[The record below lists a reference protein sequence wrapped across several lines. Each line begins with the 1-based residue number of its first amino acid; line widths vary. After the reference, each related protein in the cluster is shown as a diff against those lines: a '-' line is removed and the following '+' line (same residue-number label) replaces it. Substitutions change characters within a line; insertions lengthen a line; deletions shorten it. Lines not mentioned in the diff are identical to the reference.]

1 MLSVATTS
9 QIRKLEADWISKCDT
24 NWGQVL
30 MELAGQQA
38 AKLAYNHWLVK
49 LGRVLIVC
57 GSGNNGGDGLVIARY
72 LHLWQV
78 PVVLNFVNT
87 KGSSNEFS
95 MSTKEGNINR
105 GIAKT
110 LGIEMKV
117 IDKATSLDVKGVTM
131 IIDALLG
138 TGVDR
143 EVEGLYKSVIEC
155 VNEIGLAQEVIVVA
169 VDVPSG
175 INTDNGQIMGAAIK
189 ADATATF
196 GYIKSGLLCHPAA
209 ELCGELSLIDI
220 GLPPLAAHSP
230 EIFLSTMDYIFSL
243 IPERKANSNK
253 GTFGTLLTI
262 AGSAGMTGAAFL
274 SSRSSLR
281 VGAGLVL
288 LATAKSVLEHLPP
301 GEVIYKPLPE
311 TNEQTIDNKAVDE
324 VMEYIKTASA
334 VVLGPG
340 LTTNASTVLFVRQFL
355 IKMMDK
361 KEILP
366 CLIDAD
372 ALNALS
378 TFTEIMDTRAKPF
391 ILTPHPKEL
400 SRLTGQSTQDIQ
412 ADRINAALNAANKFG
427 CIIVL
432 KGAHS
437 VIANP
442 DGRVFVN
449 PTGNASMAKAGA
461 GDVLS
466 GIMGG
471 LLAQKIEP
479 FLAAI
484 AGTYIHGLAGEKASL
499 ELGMSSVLAN
509 DISLNISGA
518 LEQITNKEVS
528 DFEETLLEWTI

>member
-9 QIRKLEADWISKCDT
+9 QIRKLESDWISKCDT

-38 AKLAYNHWLVK
+38 AKLAYNHWLNK
-49 LGRVLIVC
+49 PGPVLVVC

-78 PVVLNFVNT
+78 PVVLNFVNN
-87 KGSSNEFS
+87 KVEVGEFL
-95 MSTKEGNINR
+95 MSTKEANVNKS
-105 GIAKT
+105 IAKA
-110 LGIEMKV
+110 LGIDMKV
-117 IDKATSLDVKGVTM
+117 IDKATALETKGVTL

-143 EVEGLYKSVIEC
+143 NVEGLYKNILERI
-155 VNEIGLAQEVIVVA
+155 NEIRLAQELLVVA

-175 INTDNGQIMGAAIK
+175 INTDNGQIMGTAIK

-220 GLPPLAAHSP
+220 GLPPLGIRSP
-230 EIFLSTMDYIFSL
+230 DISLSTVDYIFSL

-274 SSRSSLR
+274 SSRSALR

-311 TNEQTIDNKAVDE
+311 TDEQTIDDKAVDE
-324 VMEYIKTASA
+324 VMEYMKTSSA

-340 LTTNASTVLFVRQFL
+340 LTTNVNTVLFVRQFL
-355 IKMMDK
+355 TKLMAK
-361 KEILP
+361 KDMLP

-378 TFTEIMDTRAKPF
+378 TFPELMDTKTKS
-391 ILTPHPKEL
+391 IVLTPHPKEL

-412 ADRINAALNAANKFG
+412 SDRITAALRAAHKFG
-427 CIIVL
+427 CIVVL

-437 VIANP
+437 VVASP
-442 DGRVFVN
+442 DGRAFVN

-466 GIMGG
+466 GVIGG

-484 AGTYIHGLAGEKASL
+484 AGAYIHGLAGEMASL
-499 ELGMSSVLAN
+499 ELGMTSVLAN

-518 LEQITNKEVS
+518 LEQITNNEPPA
-528 DFEETLLEWTI
+528 FEKTLLEWTI

>member
-9 QIRKLEADWISKCDT
+9 QIRKLESDWISKCDS

-30 MELAGQQA
+30 MELAGQQT
-38 AKLAYNHWLVK
+38 AKLAYNHWLNK
-49 LGRVLIVC
+49 PGRVLVVC
-57 GSGNNGGDGLVIARY
+57 GGGNNGGDGLVIARY

-78 PVVLNFVNT
+78 PVSLNFIDS
-87 KGSSNEFS
+87 KGQAAEFV
-95 MSTKEGNINR
+95 MSTKEANTNKS
-105 GIAKT
+105 IARV

-117 IDKATSLDVKGVTM
+117 IQKASSLDTKGTTL

-143 EVEGLYKSVIEC
+143 EVEGLYKDVIERI
-155 VNEIGLAQEVIVVA
+155 NEIRLAQELRVIA

-175 INTDNGQIMGAAIK
+175 INTDNGQTMGTAIK

-196 GYIKSGLLCHPAA
+196 GYIKCGLLCHPAA

-220 GLPPLAAHSP
+220 GLPPLGSRAP
-230 EIFLSTMDYIFSL
+230 EVYLSTIGYVSAL

-311 TNEQTIDNKAVDE
+311 TAQQTIDDTAANE
-324 VMEYIKTASA
+324 VMEYMKTASA
-334 VVLGPG
+334 IVLGPG
-340 LTTNASTVLFVRQFL
+340 LTTNVNTVLFVKQVL
-355 IKMMDK
+355 TQLVAKKDK
-361 KEILP
+361 LP

-378 TFTEIMDTRAKPF
+378 TFPEIMDIKEKPF
-391 ILTPHPKEL
+391 VITPHPKEL
-400 SRLTGQSTQDIQ
+400 SRLTGQSTQEIQ
-412 ADRINAALNAANKFG
+412 ADRISAALKAASKFG
-427 CIIVL
+427 CIVVL

-437 VIANP
+437 IVANP

-466 GIMGG
+466 GVIGG

-484 AGTYIHGLAGEKASL
+484 AGTYIHGLAGEMASL

-509 DISLNISGA
+509 DISMNISGA
-518 LEQITNKEVS
+518 LEQITNKEPS
-528 DFEETLLEWTI
+528 TFEETLLEWTI